1 MNMEISV
8 YEYGI
13 GEKYVNMFRHTYA
26 GIRERKIQM
35 EREDR
40 HIGKVVHTS
49 IDTVTYVSIKCVER
63 ETRKQNCG

>member
-40 HIGKVVHTS
+40 HIGRVVRTS
-49 IDTVTYVSIKCVER
+49 IDTVT
-63 ETRKQNCG
+63 